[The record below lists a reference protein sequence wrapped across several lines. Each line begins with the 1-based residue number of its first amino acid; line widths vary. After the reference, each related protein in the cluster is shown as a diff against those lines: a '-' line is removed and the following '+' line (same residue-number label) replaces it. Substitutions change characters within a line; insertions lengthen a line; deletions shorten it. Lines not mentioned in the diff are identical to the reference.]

1 MSTIIVVGSGVIGL
15 SVCDALIHDGH
26 GVVLVDPNSPGSQ
39 TSFGNAGLIA
49 DYANSPLANMDTL
62 RKLPALLANKRS
74 GVSLDLRDAHKL
86 TGYGRHFVKA
96 ASNTHFSRNQEIL
109 SRTLSR
115 SFQAHLEQIQRLDL
129 DDLVLKNGCLHLY
142 KNSPETEADLIGIVA
157 QKRKFDI
164 ECEFV
169 SKDTIRTL
177 EPDVNLNG
185 VTGGVFYPKTQS
197 LLSPESHAKALYRNL
212 RTYTNFSFVKEP
224 VVAFEQ
230 DGQSVWLKTPS
241 QQIKGDEL
249 VLCAGIG
256 TNQLLAEHGVK
267 VPVVS
272 ERGYHIELDKTHLDA
287 NRSIGWQ
294 GKYFFATPM
303 SDSIRLAGTT
313 EFASGDRKTK
323 DSHHEML
330 ESWSQE
336 LFTKPA
342 KVMSKWVGVRHS
354 SPDGIPVIGRLP
366 NMQRVS
372 VCFGHGHLGLTMAS
386 FSGQFI
392 KEMLRGHADPDLAQA
407 YSLERF

>member
-1 MSTIIVVGSGVIGL
+1 
-15 SVCDALIHDGH
+15 
-26 GVVLVDPNSPGSQ
+26 
-39 TSFGNAGLIA
+39 
-49 DYANSPLANMDTL
+49 
-62 RKLPALLANKRS
+62 
-74 GVSLDLRDAHKL
+74 
-86 TGYGRHFVKA
+86 
-96 ASNTHFSRNQEIL
+96 
-109 SRTLSR
+109 
-115 SFQAHLEQIQRLDL
+115 
-129 DDLVLKNGCLHLY
+129 
-142 KNSPETEADLIGIVA
+142 
-157 QKRKFDI
+157 
-164 ECEFV
+164 
-169 SKDTIRTL
+169 
-177 EPDVNLNG
+177 
-185 VTGGVFYPKTQS
+185 
-197 LLSPESHAKALYRNL
+197 
-212 RTYTNFSFVKEP
+212 
-224 VVAFEQ
+224 
-230 DGQSVWLKTPS
+230 VWLKTPS

-272 ERGYHIELDKTHLDA
+272 ERGYHIELDKTHLDV

-313 EFASGDRKTK
+313 EFARGDRKAK

-336 LFTKPA
+336 LFAKPA

-366 NMQRVS
+366 TMQRVS

-392 KEMLRGHADPDLAQA
+392 KEMLRGNADSELAQA